1 MGRSQSYHEIGKY
14 SQSYTVTHLKKPRLL
29 IVLNRLAIGGPSTNT
44 LAVAAALSNQYEIL
58 LVAGAP
64 LPEEQSADYLLNDY
78 KGFSVVKIS
87 DFRRSVLPW
96 HDVKAFFRLR
106 KIIRNFKPDIIHTH
120 GSKPGVLGRIAAKQL
135 QVPVIVHTYH
145 GHVFH
150 SYFPQWISAGIVLL
164 ERWLALKSSALVAI
178 NEKLMHDLASVY
190 RIAPVHKIHLNR
202 LGVDWEK
209 MQDRDGELRRKFR
222 IEFGLKESDIA
233 IGIVGRLVPVK
244 NHFLFVETVASL
256 LQQMKHHG
264 KLRFFIIGDGAE
276 KNAVCE
282 LLSKHQIAYCTADTT
297 DNQEATVVFTS
308 WRTDMNCVL
317 NGLDIVMLTSL
328 NEGTPVSIMEA
339 MSAGR
344 PVVATNVGGI
354 AEMIQHQVDGFVCNN
369 KQEIVD
375 YVKELIVQ
383 SDQRLRMGRA
393 ASSFA
398 NQAFSIKRQAK
409 ELHELYHVFL
419 GLR

>member
-1 MGRSQSYHEIGKY
+1 M
-14 SQSYTVTHLKKPRLL
+14 KKPRLL
-29 IVLNRLAIGGPSTNT
+29 IVLNRLAIGGPATNT
-44 LAVAAALSNQYEIL
+44 LAVAAALSNQFEIL

-64 LPEEQSADYLLNDY
+64 LLEEQSADYLLDDY
-78 KGFSVVKIS
+78 KGFSVVKIA

-96 HDVKAFFRLR
+96 HDVKAFFQLR
-106 KIIRNFKPDIIHTH
+106 KIIRNFKPDIVHTH
-120 GSKPGVLGRIAAKQL
+120 GSKSGVLGRIAAKQL
-135 QVPVIVHTYH
+135 HVPVIVHTYH

-150 SYFPQWISAGIVLL
+150 SYFPRWISAGIVLL

-190 RIAPVHKIHLNR
+190 RIAPVLKIHLNR

-209 MQDRDGELRRKFR
+209 MQDREGRLRRQFR
-222 IEFGLKESDIA
+222 AEFGLTETDLA

-244 NHFLFVETVASL
+244 NHALFVETVALL
-256 LQQMKHHG
+256 LQQMQNDP

-276 KNAVCE
+276 KNAICD
-282 LLSKHQIAYCTADTT
+282 LLSKHQIAFCTSDTADK
-297 DNQEATVVFTS
+297 QEATVVFTS
-308 WRTDMNCVL
+308 WRTDMNRVL

-339 MSAGR
+339 MSAAR
-344 PVVATNVGGI
+344 PVVATNVGGV
-354 AEMIQHQVDGFVCNN
+354 AEMIQHQVNGFVCNN
-369 KQEIVD
+369 KEELAA

-383 SDQRLRMGRA
+383 SDQRLRKGIA

-398 NQAFSIKRQAK
+398 NQAFSINRQAN
-409 ELHELYHVFL
+409 ELDGLYHSL
-419 GLR
+419 LDLQRAQN

>member
-1 MGRSQSYHEIGKY
+1 M
-14 SQSYTVTHLKKPRLL
+14 KKPRLL
-29 IVLNRLAIGGPSTNT
+29 IVLNRLAIGGPATNT

-64 LPEEQSADYLLNDY
+64 LLEEQSADYLLDDY
-78 KGFSVVKIS
+78 KGFSVVKIA

-96 HDVKAFFRLR
+96 HDVKAFFQLR
-106 KIIRNFKPDIIHTH
+106 KIIRNFKPDIVHTH
-120 GSKPGVLGRIAAKQL
+120 GSKSGVLGRIAAKQL
-135 QVPVIVHTYH
+135 HVPVIVHTYH

-150 SYFPQWISAGIVLL
+150 SYFPRWISAGIVLL

-190 RIAPVHKIHLNR
+190 RIAPVLKIHLNR

-209 MQDRDGELRRKFR
+209 MQDREGRLRRQFR
-222 IEFGLKESDIA
+222 AEFGLTETDLA

-244 NHFLFVETVASL
+244 NHALFVDTVALL
-256 LQQMKHHG
+256 LQQMQNDP

-276 KNAVCE
+276 KNAICD
-282 LLSKHQIAYCTADTT
+282 LLSKHQIAFCTSDTADK
-297 DNQEATVVFTS
+297 QEATVVFTS
-308 WRTDMNCVL
+308 WRTDMNRVL

-339 MSAGR
+339 MSAAR
-344 PVVATNVGGI
+344 PVVATNVGGV
-354 AEMIQHQVDGFVCNN
+354 AEMIQHQVNGFVCNN
-369 KQEIVD
+369 KEELAA
-375 YVKELIVQ
+375 YVKELIVE
-383 SDQRLRMGRA
+383 SDQRLRKGIA

-398 NQAFSIKRQAK
+398 NQAFSINRQAN
-409 ELHELYHVFL
+409 ELDGLYHSL
-419 GLR
+419 LDLQRAQN

>member
-1 MGRSQSYHEIGKY
+1 M
-14 SQSYTVTHLKKPRLL
+14 KKPRLL
-29 IVLNRLAIGGPSTNT
+29 IVLNRLAIGGPATNT

-64 LPEEQSADYLLNDY
+64 LLEEQSADYLLDDY
-78 KGFSVVKIS
+78 KGFSVVKIA

-96 HDVKAFFRLR
+96 HDVKAFFQLR
-106 KIIRNFKPDIIHTH
+106 KIIRNFKPDIVHTH
-120 GSKPGVLGRIAAKQL
+120 GSKSGVLGRIAAKQL
-135 QVPVIVHTYH
+135 HVPVIVHTYH

-150 SYFPQWISAGIVLL
+150 SYFPRWISAGIVLL

-190 RIAPVHKIHLNR
+190 RIAPVLKIHLNR

-209 MQDRDGELRRKFR
+209 MQDREGRLRRQFR
-222 IEFGLKESDIA
+222 AEFGLTETDLA

-244 NHFLFVETVASL
+244 NHALFVETVALL
-256 LQQMKHHG
+256 LQQMQNDP

-276 KNAVCE
+276 KNAICD
-282 LLSKHQIAYCTADTT
+282 LLSKHQIAFCTSDTADK
-297 DNQEATVVFTS
+297 QEATVVFTS
-308 WRTDMNCVL
+308 WRTDMNRVL

-344 PVVATNVGGI
+344 PVVATNVGGV
-354 AEMIQHQVDGFVCNN
+354 AEMIQHQVNGFVCNN
-369 KQEIVD
+369 KEELAA
-375 YVKELIVQ
+375 YVKELIVE
-383 SDQRLRMGRA
+383 SDQRLRKGIA

-398 NQAFSIKRQAK
+398 NQAFSINRQAN
-409 ELHELYHVFL
+409 ELDGLYHSL
-419 GLR
+419 LDLQRAQN